1 MSQHIA
7 KDTLF
12 NLRWIKCEYHGF
24 QLTQD
29 KDYCSMHLGIRS
41 EYISDKSDGLGNR
54 FDSC

>member
-1 MSQHIA
+1 MTQHIA

-24 QLTQD
+24 QLKD